1 MVPDPHPQS
10 HIPVLAVIVLHRREP
25 SQSESLCSLVQILT
39 ENPDLEKSFSVI
51 IYDNSP
57 QRQDCEVAA
66 NFPVPVLYKHD
77 PTNPGLATAY
87 NFALDYAV
95 KDRFEWLLLLDQD
108 TPVTY
113 GFLTELIACA
123 KTLRPQPQVGAI
135 VPKLLVDGKIYS
147 PLAHFI
153 DHLRHQYRRSNH
165 AVSRQIVGL
174 QDRRLTAYNSGATF
188 RVLAL
193 QSIGGFPQ
201 EYWLDYLDHAVF
213 HALFVR
219 GYRTYVLRSEIKHD
233 ASQATMGQVPAWR
246 QRNLLSAQ
254 GRFVQQTGSFLDRLL
269 YRIWLL
275 RYSSSLWIRHPDKH
289 LWKEALLRAVSLTG
303 RTDPLPT
310 SRRISQNP

>member
-1 MVPDPHPQS
+1 MAPDPHPQS
-10 HIPVLAVIVLHRREP
+10 HIPVLAVIVLHRRAP
-25 SQSESLCSLVQILT
+25 SQSESVCSLVQILKA
-39 ENPDLEKSFSVI
+39 NPDLEKSFSVI

-57 QRQDCEVAA
+57 QQQGCEVAG
-66 NFPVPVLYKHD
+66 NFPVSVLYKHD

-87 NFALDYAV
+87 NFALGKACENEH
-95 KDRFEWLLLLDQD
+95 EWLLLLDQD

-123 KTLRPQPQVGAI
+123 KTLRLQPQVGAI

-153 DHLRHQYRRSNH
+153 DHLRHQYRRSNN
-165 AVSRQIVGL
+165 AVSKQIVGL
-174 QDRRLTAYNSGATF
+174 QDGRLTAYNSGAAL

-219 GYRTYVLRSEIKHD
+219 GYRTYVLRTEIKHD
-233 ASQATMGQVPAWR
+233 ASQAAMGRVPAWR
-246 QRNLLSAQ
+246 QRNLLLAQ
-254 GRFVQQTGSFLDRLL
+254 SRFVQQTGNILDRLL

-275 RYSSSLWIRHPDKH
+275 RYSISLWIRHPDKH
-289 LWKEALLRAVSLTG
+289 LWKEALLKAVSLNG
-303 RTDPLPT
+303 RTDKPPT
-310 SRRISQNP
+310 SHRISNA

>member
-1 MVPDPHPQS
+1 MQS
-10 HIPVLAVIVLHRREP
+10 HIPVLAVIVLHRRVP
-25 SQSESLCSLVQILT
+25 SQSETVCSLGQILKT
-39 ENPDLEKSFSVI
+39 NPDLEKSFSVI

-57 QRQDCEVAA
+57 QQQGGEVAA

-77 PTNPGLATAY
+77 PTNPGLAPAY
-87 NFALDYAV
+87 NFALGIAGENQH
-95 KDRFEWLLLLDQD
+95 EWLLLLDQD

-123 KTLRPQPQVGAI
+123 KTLRLQPQVGAI

-165 AVSRQIVGL
+165 AVSRQMAGL
-174 QDRRLTAYNSGATF
+174 QDGRLSAYNSGAAL
-188 RVLAL
+188 RVQAL

-219 GYRTYVLRSEIKHD
+219 GYRLYVLRTEIKHD
-233 ASQATMGQVPAWR
+233 ASQAAMGHVPAWR
-246 QRNLLSAQ
+246 QRNLLLAQ
-254 GRFVQQTGSFLDRLL
+254 SRFVQQTGNILDRLL

-275 RYSSSLWIRHPDKH
+275 RYSGSLWIRHPDKH
-289 LWKEALLRAVSLTG
+289 LWKEALLKAVSLNG
-303 RTDPLPT
+303 GTDKPPT
-310 SRRISQNP
+310 SRRISQNL